1 MIRSSAEIMLS
12 SIILQ
17 IQIPYATE
25 EYLWSNVVHCWYII
39 MAQSANENWTE
50 NSTEKEIPVVRIERY
65 QSRGIPLWYTIGF
78 RV

>member
-25 EYLWSNVVHCWYII
+25 EYLWSNVVHWYII
-39 MAQSANENWTE
+39 MALQM
-50 NSTEKEIPVVRIERY
+50 K
-65 QSRGIPLWYTIGF
+65 IGLKIQLKKKY
-78 RV
+78 R